1 MLVGENPLPNYVAA
15 RTLLKEGGTVYLVHS
30 TDTTSRA
37 DCLKSNLQSIKIEKI
52 PLGNKETNSQ
62 YIRNKIQEKVEEILQ
77 KSDGKQ
83 TFGLN
88 YTGGTKAMSVHSYR
102 ALFDVDKV
110 DNPVFSYLDARN
122 LQMLIDRENDAPI
135 FEKIKLK
142 VKLKELFNLHDLPWK
157 KHKQPNRQPILP
169 DVAEEFLNV
178 FLSPTSKKTDSIA
191 KQWWIWCTNE
201 LYPSTKNKYGFWF
214 DEAELSQVAEI
225 SLEGVPEKIKQILY
239 ASNFVNYNDK
249 LDLKLSKD
257 NGFNEISDFCAWLSG
272 IWLEHYILHQVQKIS
287 QNFAS
292 IHESAMSFHIDDPN
306 NRDDR
311 YDRFEFDVAFMHN
324 YQLFALSCTT
334 AGEKSICKQK
344 LFEAHL
350 RARQLGG
357 DEARVALVC
366 FHKNSDRVKRDLEAT
381 VKDKKIAVFGCKEL
395 KSDKFAKKMQQWIR
409 DNS

>member
-249 LDLKLSKD
+249 LDLKLSKN
-257 NGFNEISDFCAWLSG
+257 NGFHEISDFCAWLSG
-272 IWLEHYILHQVQKIS
+272 IWLEHYILHQVQMIS

>member
-201 LYPSTKNKYGFWF
+201 LYPSTKDSYGFWF
-214 DEAELSQVAEI
+214 DEAELSQAPEI

-249 LDLKLSKD
+249 LDLKLSKN
-257 NGFNEISDFCAWLSG
+257 NGFHEISDFCAWLSG
-272 IWLEHYILHQVQKIS
+272 IWLEHYILHQVQMIS